1 MRILVAV
8 DDSAHSE
15 RAVRFVAR
23 MRWPA
28 GSRVI
33 VVNVLA
39 PVLTP
44 PTGGGES
51 GVPLL
56 IEVTE
61 QQRQQGV
68 ALTARAEKVL
78 REAGVTAE
86 SRMPTGDP
94 RDAILALKQISIS
107 FPKGVSQ
114 AEATKR
120 ASDFATAMKQARG
133 CGAVDG
139 VAQQM
144 GAQVVANDQVR
155 ARDLPG
161 PLQEA
166 LLNLAVGETSPP
178 FGSIEDGVRV
188 LMLCGRDDP
197 QSADGP
203 APLQVRARI

>member
-94 RDAILALKQISIS
+94 RDAILRLVQDERADLLVLGSHGRTGFAKLLLGS
-107 FPKGVSQ
+107 VS
-114 AEATKR
+114 
-120 ASDFATAMKQARG
+120 SH
-133 CGAVDG
+133 AVTHAHCS
-139 VAQQM
+139 VL
-144 GAQVVANDQVR
+144 VVKEGLDEHR
-155 ARDLPG
+155 
-161 PLQEA
+161 
-166 LLNLAVGETSPP
+166 
-178 FGSIEDGVRV
+178 
-188 LMLCGRDDP
+188 
-197 QSADGP
+197 
-203 APLQVRARI
+203 